1 MIFLAFVLI
10 GIVLLYLYNVR
21 TFNYWTKRGV
31 KHVTPMVFVG
41 STLDVYLQKKSVTQ
55 LCAEIYVNHPKE
67 KIVGMFWSTKPV
79 LVIRDPNI
87 IKSILIADFYH
98 FYKRGVMPGNTLEPL
113 LRNLFFAEGDLWRL
127 LRQRLTPAF
136 TSGKLKAM
144 FPLITERAENLR
156 TRTLNAALEG
166 RALDARDLMARYTT
180 DFIGA
185 CGFGLDAN
193 SLNDE
198 DSAFRKLGADIFH
211 FGLRENLKLL
221 IKDMF
226 PNFTD
231 NIKFFDRLED
241 KIIDLVIDIQKQRNY
256 QPSKR
261 NDFIDLML
269 ECKKKG
275 KIVGDSIE
283 NFNKNGS
290 PKGAEVDL
298 DDVIMAAQVFVFFAA
313 GFETSS
319 SATSYTLHQ
328 LAYYPEVQKKV
339 QKEIDTVLT
348 KYDDKL
354 SYDAIKEMT
363 YLEWTFKEALRLFPS
378 LGFLIRTC
386 VKPYTIP
393 EVNVPI
399 DKEVRVIIPVQA
411 LHTDPQYWNKPD
423 EFRPERFHPDEFND
437 VAKSIYM
444 PFGEGP
450 RSCIGERLGLMQSL
464 AGLAAVL
471 SRFTVEPA
479 PETKRY
485 PSVETRADI
494 VQAIDGGL
502 PLMFRQ
508 RKKQ

>member
-1 MIFLAFVLI
+1 MIFLTILLV
-10 GIVLLYLYNVR
+10 GIVLLYLYNIR
-21 TFNYWTKRGV
+21 NFDYWKKRGV
-31 KHVTPMVFVG
+31 TYVKPMLFVG
-41 STLDVYLQKKSVTQ
+41 STVDVYLQKKSVTQ
-55 LCAEIYVNHPKE
+55 YASEVYFKFPNE
-67 KIVGMFWSTKPV
+67 KMVGVFRSTNPGLIV
-79 LVIRDPNI
+79 RDPEI
-87 IKSILIADFYH
+87 IKRILITDFYY
-98 FYKRGVMPGNTLEPL
+98 FYKRGIMPGKTLEPI

-144 FPLITERAENLR
+144 FPLITERAEKLR

-166 RALDARDLMARYTT
+166 RAIDARDLMARYTT

-185 CGFGLDAN
+185 CGFGLDAD

-198 DSAFRKLGADIFH
+198 NSAFRKLGVDIFH
-211 FGLRENLKLL
+211 FGLRENVKLL
-221 IKDMF
+221 LKDIF
-226 PNFTD
+226 PELTD
-231 NIKFFDRLED
+231 NITFFGRLED

-269 ECKKKG
+269 ECKTKG
-275 KIVGDSIE
+275 KMVGDSIE
-283 NFNKNGS
+283 NFDKSGT
-290 PKGAEVDL
+290 PKEAKVDL

-319 SATSYTLHQ
+319 SATSFTLHQ

-339 QKEIDTVLT
+339 QQDIDKVLA

-354 SYDAIKEMT
+354 CYDAIKEMT
-363 YLEWTFKEALRLFPS
+363 YLEWTFKEALRIFPS
-378 LGFLIRTC
+378 LGYLMRTC
-386 VKPYTIP
+386 VKPYTFP
-393 EVNVPI
+393 ELNVTI
-399 DKEVRVIIPVQA
+399 DEDVRILIPVQA
-411 LHTDPQYWNKPD
+411 LHNDPQYWTKPE
-423 EFRPERFHPDEFND
+423 EFRPERFRPDEFND
-437 VAKSIYM
+437 VTKSIYL

-450 RSCIGERLGLMQSL
+450 RSCIGERLGIMQSL

-479 PETKRY
+479 PNTKRH
-485 PSVETRADI
+485 PSVETRADV

-502 PLMFRQ
+502 PLMFRE
-508 RKKQ
+508 RKK